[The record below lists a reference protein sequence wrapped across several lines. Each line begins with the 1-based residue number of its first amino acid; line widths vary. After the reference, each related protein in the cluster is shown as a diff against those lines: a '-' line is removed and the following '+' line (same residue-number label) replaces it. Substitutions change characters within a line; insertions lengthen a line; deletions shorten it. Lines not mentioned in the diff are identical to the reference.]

1 MRRFAEHTTV
11 AVDRSVAEIKSTIQR
26 YGATH
31 FAFIETPDSSC
42 VEFIC
47 NDRRIRFILPL
58 PSASDKRFTQTPG
71 RGKQRS
77 ADQAYVAWEQA
88 CRQRWRALNL
98 AIKAKLEAVTS
109 GISEFESEFLAFI
122 VDPVSGHTVG
132 EIIRPKLQS
141 IYANGTGQ
149 LLLTSEAKKK

>member
-1 MRRFAEHTTV
+1 MRHFAENTTV
-11 AVDRSVAEIKSTIQR
+11 PVDRSVAEIKGTIQR

-31 FAFIETPDSSC
+31 FAFIETPDSSS

-47 NDRRIRFILPL
+47 NGRRIRFIIPL
-58 PSASDKRFTQTPG
+58 PAASDKRFTHTPG
-71 RGKQRS
+71 RHKARTV
-77 ADQAYVAWEQA
+77 DQVYIAWEQA

-122 VDPVSGHTVG
+122 VEPVSNRTVG
-132 EIIRPKLQS
+132 QIVRPQLHSSYEK
-141 IYANGTGQ
+141 GTGQ
-149 LLLTSEAKKK
+149 LLLTSEA